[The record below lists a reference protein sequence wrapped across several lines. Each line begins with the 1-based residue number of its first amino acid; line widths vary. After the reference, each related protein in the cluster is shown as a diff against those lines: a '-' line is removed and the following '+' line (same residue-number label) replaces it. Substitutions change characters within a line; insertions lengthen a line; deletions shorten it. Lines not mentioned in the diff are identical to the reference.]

1 MVNPSLFQRFVPL
14 QSLSHADR
22 HQLARQSSVQ
32 QYKPGEVV
40 FSQGEVARTLAF
52 LLEGAVEVKN
62 EQGVQLLQAGDEE
75 SRHAL
80 ARGARRSASVV
91 CIRNAQVLFV
101 DAEVLDLL
109 MTWSQTG
116 RIEVRAL
123 EDDEAD
129 DWMTALLQSKAFL
142 KVPPAN
148 IAQIFASMEP
158 VSAEPGELIIRQG
171 DAGDYYYVVSAGKV
185 QVVVRT
191 AKGTE
196 EELAQ
201 LGVGRSFGEEALVSG
216 NPRNAS
222 VRALTRCE
230 LMRLSAERFNK
241 LMKAPVL
248 TEVSLADRTPKVLL
262 LDVRLPEEY
271 QHGHVL
277 GAVNL
282 PLRFLRSNLS
292 KLSPRI
298 EYWVYCDTGRRSASA
313 TYLLCEQGFNA
324 KLVKGGVPAAELQI
338 KN

>member
-14 QSLSHADR
+14 QSLAHSDR
-22 HQLARQSSVQ
+22 AQLARQSSVQ

-52 LLEGAVEVKN
+52 LLEGALELKN
-62 EQGVQLLQAGDEE
+62 DQGTRLLEGGSEDA
-75 SRHAL
+75 RHAI
-80 ARGARRSASVV
+80 ARGARRSASAV
-91 CIRNAQVLFV
+91 CVRNAQVLFV

-116 RIEVRAL
+116 RVEVRAL
-123 EDDEAD
+123 EEEEAD

-158 VSAEPGELIIRQG
+158 VTAEPGDVIIRQG
-171 DAGDYYYVVSAGKV
+171 DPGDFYYVVTSGKV
-185 QVVVRT
+185 QVLVRT
-191 AKGTE
+191 ANGGE

-201 LGVGRSFGEEALVSG
+201 LGVGRSFGEEALISG
-216 NPRNAS
+216 DPRNAS

-241 LMKAPVL
+241 LMRAPVL
-248 TEVSLADRTPKVLL
+248 TEVALADRTPKVLL
-262 LDVRLPEEY
+262 LDARLPEEY
-271 QHGHVL
+271 WHGHVL
-277 GAVNL
+277 GAINL

-292 KLSPRI
+292 KLDPRI

-324 KLVKGGVPAAELQI
+324 KLVKGGVPAADLKI
-338 KN
+338 RA

>member
-14 QSLSHADR
+14 QSLTQADR

-40 FSQGEVARTLAF
+40 FGQGEVARTLAF
-52 LLEGAVEVKN
+52 LLEGALELKN
-62 EQGVQLLQAGDEE
+62 EQGAQLLQAGDEE
-75 SRHAL
+75 ARHAL
-80 ARGARRSASVV
+80 ARGARRSASAV

-116 RIEVRAL
+116 RIEVRSL
-123 EDDEAD
+123 EEEDAD

-158 VSAEPGELIIRQG
+158 VSAEPGDLIIRQG
-171 DAGDYYYVVSAGKV
+171 DPGDYYYVIASGKV
-185 QVVVRT
+185 QVLLRT

-216 NPRNAS
+216 NPRNAT

-241 LMKAPVL
+241 LLRAPML
-248 TEVSLADRTPKVLL
+248 TEVSIADRSSKVLL

-282 PLRFLRSNLS
+282 PLRYLRSNLA

-313 TYLLCEQGFNA
+313 TYLLCEHGFNA
-324 KLVKGGVPAAELQI
+324 KLVRGGVPAAELQMRD
-338 KN
+338 

>member
-14 QSLSHADR
+14 QSLTQADR

-40 FSQGEVARTLAF
+40 FGQGEVARTLAF
-52 LLEGAVEVKN
+52 LLEGALELKN
-62 EQGVQLLQAGDEE
+62 EQGAQLLQAGDEE

-80 ARGARRSASVV
+80 ARGARRSASAV

-116 RIEVRAL
+116 RIEVRSL
-123 EDDEAD
+123 EDEDAD

-158 VSAEPGELIIRQG
+158 VAAEPGDVVIRQG
-171 DAGDYYYVVSAGKV
+171 DPGDYYYVIASGKV
-185 QVVVRT
+185 QVLLKT

-216 NPRNAS
+216 NPRNAT

-241 LMKAPVL
+241 LLRAPML
-248 TEVSLADRTPKVLL
+248 TEVSMADRSSKVLL

-282 PLRFLRSNLS
+282 PLRFLRSNLA

-313 TYLLCEQGFNA
+313 TYLLCEHGFNA
-324 KLVKGGVPAAELQI
+324 KLVRGGVPAAELQMRD
-338 KN
+338 

>member
-14 QSLSHADR
+14 QSLTQADR

-40 FSQGEVARTLAF
+40 FGQGEVARTLAF
-52 LLEGAVEVKN
+52 LLEGALELKN
-62 EQGVQLLQAGDEE
+62 EQGAQLLQAGDEE

-80 ARGARRSASVV
+80 ARGARRSASAV

-116 RIEVRAL
+116 RIEVRSL
-123 EDDEAD
+123 EDEDAD

-158 VSAEPGELIIRQG
+158 VAAEPGDVVIRQG
-171 DAGDYYYVVSAGKV
+171 DPGDYYYVIASGKV
-185 QVVVRT
+185 QVLLKT

-216 NPRNAS
+216 NPRNAT

-241 LMKAPVL
+241 LLRAPIL
-248 TEVSLADRTPKVLL
+248 TEVSMADRSSKVLL

-282 PLRFLRSNLS
+282 PLRFLRSNLA

-313 TYLLCEQGFNA
+313 TYLLCEHGFNA
-324 KLVKGGVPAAELQI
+324 KLVRGGVPAAELQMRD
-338 KN
+338 

>member
-14 QSLSHADR
+14 QSLTQADR

-40 FSQGEVARTLAF
+40 FGQGEVARTLAF
-52 LLEGAVEVKN
+52 LLEGALELKN
-62 EQGVQLLQAGDEE
+62 EQGAQLLQAGEEE

-80 ARGARRSASVV
+80 ARGARRSASAV

-116 RIEVRAL
+116 RIEVRSL
-123 EDDEAD
+123 EDEDAD

-158 VSAEPGELIIRQG
+158 VSAEPGDVVIRQG
-171 DAGDYYYVVSAGKV
+171 DPGDYYYVIASGKV
-185 QVVVRT
+185 QVLLRT

-216 NPRNAS
+216 NPRNAT

-241 LMKAPVL
+241 LLRAPML
-248 TEVSLADRTPKVLL
+248 TEVSMADRSSKVLL

-282 PLRFLRSNLS
+282 PLRFLRSNLA

-313 TYLLCEQGFNA
+313 TYLLCEHGFNA
-324 KLVKGGVPAAELQI
+324 KLVRGGVPAAELQMRD
-338 KN
+338 